1 MYKSLLEH
9 TLSLLVVFLLL
20 CSAAVWTGRLFGHD
34 IGPATTADT
43 TRQAAFAAPDAEQLS
58 RLTLDGGTVRLL
70 PRDSASWT
78 VSDADGSEL
87 GVVLSSEPYAQKIEG
102 FAGPTPV
109 FVYVDQAGR
118 VVQTAAADNDE
129 TPDFFE
135 SAWNGTAPRWQGLTA
150 AEAVALKV
158 DAVSGA
164 TYSSTAIV
172 RNVQQTLAAYVE
184 AEGHRTD
191 APAVGWLRTA
201 AVAVVLLLGV
211 LAAWAG
217 RGRKGV
223 RVAVLLL
230 NVGVTGFWCGQ
241 FLSLS
246 LLRGW
251 VANGLDP
258 LLYLP
263 GLLML
268 GVALLM
274 PWLGRKRHYCN
285 WVCPYGSLQELAARL
300 PLLPKV
306 PCGPRVFKWMRRVRM
321 GVLAVLLLGLWTG
334 VGAFVLDYEPFTAFM
349 LASASPVVLVLAGT
363 FVVASLFVPN
373 LWCRCCCPV
382 GALLDLS
389 EDDKPTQDGPAG
401 QAS

>member
-20 CSAAVWTGRLFGHD
+20 CSAAVWTGRLLGHD
-34 IGPATTADT
+34 IGPAAMADS
-43 TRQAAFAAPDAEQLS
+43 TRQAAFAAPDAEQLA
-58 RLTLDGGTVRLL
+58 RLTLDGQSVKLQ
-70 PRDSASWT
+70 PRDSASWM
-78 VSDADGSEL
+78 VCAADGNEL
-87 GVVLSSEPYAQKIEG
+87 GVVLSSAPYARDIEG

-109 FVYVDQAGR
+109 FVYVDRTGK

-135 SAWNGTAPRWQGLTA
+135 SAWNGTAPHWQGLTA
-150 AEAVALKV
+150 AEAAALKV

-184 AEGHRTD
+184 AEGRRTD

-201 AVAVVLLLGV
+201 AVAMVLLLGV
-211 LAAWAG
+211 LAAWLG
-217 RGRKGV
+217 RGRKAV
-223 RVAVLLL
+223 RVTVLLL

-263 GLLML
+263 AVLML
-268 GVALLM
+268 AVALLM

-285 WVCPYGSLQELAARL
+285 WVCPFGSLQELAARL

-306 PCGPRVFKWMRRVRM
+306 PCGPKVYKWMRRVRM
-321 GVLAVLLLGLWTG
+321 GVLAVLLLSLWTG
-334 VGAFVLDYEPFTAFM
+334 VGAFLLDYEPFTAFM
-349 LASASPVVLVLAGT
+349 LAAASPVVLVLAGT

-373 LWCRCCCPV
+373 LWCKCCCPV

-389 EDDKPTQDGPAG
+389 EDDKSIQESPA
-401 QAS
+401 S

>member
-20 CSAAVWTGRLFGHD
+20 CSAAVWTGSLLGHD
-34 IGPATTADT
+34 IGPAALTDS
-43 TRQAAFAAPDAEQLS
+43 TRQAAFAAPDAEQLA
-58 RLTLDGGTVRLL
+58 RLTLDGQSVKLQ

-78 VSDADGSEL
+78 VHAADGTEL
-87 GVVLSSEPYAQKIEG
+87 GVVLSSAPYARDIEG

-109 FVYVDQAGR
+109 FVYVDHTGR
-118 VVQTAAADNDE
+118 VVQTAAADNNE

-135 SAWNGTAPRWQGLTA
+135 SAWNGTAPHWQGLTA
-150 AEAVALKV
+150 AEAAALKV

-164 TYSSTAIV
+164 TYSSMAIV

-184 AEGHRTD
+184 AEGRRTD

-201 AVAVVLLLGV
+201 AVAMVLLLGV
-211 LAAWAG
+211 LAAWLG
-217 RGRKGV
+217 RGRKAV
-223 RVAVLLL
+223 RVTVLLL

-263 GLLML
+263 AVLML
-268 GVALLM
+268 AVALLM

-285 WVCPYGSLQELAARL
+285 WVCPFGSLQELAARL

-306 PCGPRVFKWMRRVRM
+306 PCGPKVYKWMRRVRM
-321 GVLAVLLLGLWTG
+321 GVLAVLLLSLWTG
-334 VGAFVLDYEPFTAFM
+334 VGAFLLDYEPFTAFM
-349 LASASPVVLVLAGT
+349 LVSASPVVLVLAGT

-373 LWCRCCCPV
+373 LWCKCCCPV

-389 EDDKPTQDGPAG
+389 EDDKSIQESPA
-401 QAS
+401 S

>member
-1 MYKSLLEH
+1 MKRLLEH
-9 TLSLLVVFLLL
+9 LLSLLVVFLLL
-20 CSAAVWTGRLFGHD
+20 CSAAIWSGKLLGHSL
-34 IGPATTADT
+34 AASRTE
-43 TRQAAFAAPDAEQLS
+43 QAAPAFAAPDEAQL
-58 RLTLDGGTVRLL
+58 RALGLDGAGIRLV
-70 PRDSASWT
+70 PRDSATWT
-78 VSDADGSEL
+78 VLDAEGEAM
-87 GVVLSSEPYAQKIEG
+87 GYVLSSAPFAPAIEG
-102 FAGPTPV
+102 FAGPTPL
-109 FVYVDQAGR
+109 YIYMDTEGR
-118 VVQTAAADNDE
+118 VVRSAAGENAE
-129 TPDFFE
+129 TPDFFA
-135 SAWNGTAPRWQGLTA
+135 SAWEGTAPKWEGKD
-150 AEAVALKV
+150 AETGAKLKV

-164 TYSSTAIV
+164 TYSSLAIV
-172 RNVQQTLAAYVE
+172 RNMQQTLAAH
-184 AEGHRTD
+184 AASQANDLRR
-191 APAVGWLRTA
+191 PAIGWGRTA
-201 AVAVVLLLGV
+201 AVAAVLLLGGV
-211 LAAWAG
+211 AAWRL
-217 RGRKGV
+217 RGRKWVRLGV
-223 RVAVLLL
+223 LAL
-230 NVGVTGFWCGQ
+230 NVGVLGFWCGQ

-401 QAS
+401 QVS

>member
-20 CSAAVWTGRLFGHD
+20 CSAAVWTGRLLGHD
-34 IGPATTADT
+34 IGPAAMTDS
-43 TRQAAFAAPDAEQLS
+43 TRQAAFAAPDAEQLA
-58 RLTLDGGTVRLL
+58 RLMLDGQSVKLQ
-70 PRDSASWT
+70 PRDSASWM
-78 VSDADGSEL
+78 VCAADGNEL
-87 GVVLSSEPYAQKIEG
+87 GVVLSSAPYARDIEG

-109 FVYVDQAGR
+109 FVYVDRTGK
-118 VVQTAAADNDE
+118 VVQTAAADNEE

-135 SAWNGTAPRWQGLTA
+135 SAWNGTAPHWQGLTA
-150 AEAVALKV
+150 AEAAALKV

-164 TYSSTAIV
+164 TYSSMAIV

-184 AEGHRTD
+184 AEGRRTD

-201 AVAVVLLLGV
+201 AVAMVLLLGV
-211 LAAWAG
+211 LAAWLG
-217 RGRKGV
+217 RGRKAV
-223 RVAVLLL
+223 RVTVLLL

-251 VANGLDP
+251 VANGFDP

-263 GLLML
+263 AVLML
-268 GVALLM
+268 AVALLM

-285 WVCPYGSLQELAARL
+285 WVCPFGSLQELAACL

-306 PCGPRVFKWMRRVRM
+306 PCGPKVYKWMRRVRM
-321 GVLAVLLLGLWTG
+321 GVLAVLLLSLWTG
-334 VGAFVLDYEPFTAFM
+334 VGAFLLDYEPFTAFM
-349 LASASPVVLVLAGT
+349 LASVSPVVLVLAGI

-373 LWCRCCCPV
+373 LWCKCCCPV

-389 EDDKPTQDGPAG
+389 EDDKSIQESPA
-401 QAS
+401 S

>member
-34 IGPATTADT
+34 IGPAALTDS
-43 TRQAAFAAPDAEQLS
+43 TRQAAFAAPDAELLA
-58 RLTLDGGTVRLL
+58 RLTLDGQSVKLQ
-70 PRDSASWT
+70 PRDSASWM
-78 VSDADGSEL
+78 VCAADGNKL
-87 GVVLSSEPYAQKIEG
+87 GVVLSSAPYARDIEG

-109 FVYVDQAGR
+109 FVYVDRTGK

-135 SAWNGTAPRWQGLTA
+135 SAWNGTAPHWQGLTA
-150 AEAVALKV
+150 AEAAALKV

-164 TYSSTAIV
+164 TYSSMAIV

-184 AEGHRTD
+184 AEVRRAD

-201 AVAVVLLLGV
+201 AVAMVLLLGV
-211 LAAWAG
+211 LAAWLG
-217 RGRKGV
+217 RGRKAV
-223 RVAVLLL
+223 RVTVLLL

-263 GLLML
+263 AVLML
-268 GVALLM
+268 AVALLM

-285 WVCPYGSLQELAARL
+285 WVCPFGSLQELAARL

-306 PCGPRVFKWMRRVRM
+306 PCGPKVYKWMRRVRM
-321 GVLAVLLLGLWTG
+321 GVLAVLLLSLWTG
-334 VGAFVLDYEPFTAFM
+334 VGAFLLDYEPFTAFM
-349 LASASPVVLVLAGT
+349 LVSASPVVLVLAGT

-373 LWCRCCCPV
+373 LWCKCCCPV

-389 EDDKPTQDGPAG
+389 EDDKSIQESPA
-401 QAS
+401 S

>member
-20 CSAAVWTGRLFGHD
+20 CSAAVWTGRLLGHD
-34 IGPATTADT
+34 IGPAAMTDS
-43 TRQAAFAAPDAEQLS
+43 TRQAAFAAPDAEQLA
-58 RLTLDGGTVRLL
+58 RLTLDGQSVKLQ
-70 PRDSASWT
+70 PRDSASWM
-78 VSDADGSEL
+78 VCAADGNKL
-87 GVVLSSEPYAQKIEG
+87 GVVLSSAPYARDIEG

-109 FVYVDQAGR
+109 FVYVDRTGK

-135 SAWNGTAPRWQGLTA
+135 SAWNGTAPHWQGLTA
-150 AEAVALKV
+150 AEAAALKV

-164 TYSSTAIV
+164 TYSSMAIV

-184 AEGHRTD
+184 AEGRRTD

-201 AVAVVLLLGV
+201 AVAMVLLLGV
-211 LAAWAG
+211 LAAWLG
-217 RGRKGV
+217 CGRKAV
-223 RVAVLLL
+223 RVTVLLL

-263 GLLML
+263 AVLML
-268 GVALLM
+268 AVALLM

-285 WVCPYGSLQELAARL
+285 WVCPFGSLQELAARL

-306 PCGPRVFKWMRRVRM
+306 PCGPKVYKWMRRVRM
-321 GVLAVLLLGLWTG
+321 GVLAVLLLSLWTG
-334 VGAFVLDYEPFTAFM
+334 VGAFLLDYEPFTAFM
-349 LASASPVVLVLAGT
+349 LVSASPVVLVLAGT

-373 LWCRCCCPV
+373 LWCKCCCPV

-389 EDDKPTQDGPAG
+389 EDDKSIQESPA
-401 QAS
+401 S

>member
-34 IGPATTADT
+34 IGPASTADT
-43 TRQAAFAAPDAEQLS
+43 TSQAAFAPPDAEQLS

-78 VSDADGSEL
+78 ICAADGSEL
-87 GVVLSSEPYAQKIEG
+87 GVVLSSAPYAQKIEG

-118 VVQTAAADNDE
+118 VVQTAAADNNE
-129 TPDFFE
+129 SPDFFE

-150 AEAVALKV
+150 AEAAALKV

-184 AEGHRTD
+184 AEGRRTD